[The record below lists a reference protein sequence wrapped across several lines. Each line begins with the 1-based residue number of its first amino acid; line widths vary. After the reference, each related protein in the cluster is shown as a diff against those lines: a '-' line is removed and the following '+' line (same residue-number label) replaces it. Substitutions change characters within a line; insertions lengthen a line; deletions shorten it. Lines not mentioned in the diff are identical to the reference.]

1 MRVSEKSKIFY
12 LIILILFSIA
22 GGIFMMDY
30 IDLIDV
36 SKFYSNLKGSEPEMS
51 IYADDDEP
59 SLIALEEFE
68 KQKEQLQQRIE
79 ELDKRQAILEEQEKE
94 LSSELEKIDEM
105 RNGIE
110 LEKKK
115 LVTEKNKD
123 SGYNLNVMDLANK
136 IVSMPPESSVEI
148 MVKWD
153 DPLIIDVIR
162 QMDKNAADA
171 GTQSITSYL
180 LSLMPK
186 ERASRIMDLMTR
198 GI

>member
-12 LIILILFSIA
+12 LIILIIFSIA
-22 GGIFMMDY
+22 GGIFMLDY

-36 SKFYSNLKGSEPEMS
+36 SKFYSSFKNSDPEMS

-79 ELDKRQAILEEQEKE
+79 ELDKRQAIIEEREKE
-94 LSSELEKIDEM
+94 LASELEKIDEM
-105 RNGIE
+105 RKGVD
-110 LEKKK
+110 LERKK
-115 LVTEKNKD
+115 LETEKSVGK
-123 SGYNLNVMDLANK
+123 GYDTNVMDLANK

-162 QMDKNAADA
+162 QMDRNAADA